1 MFTKNMMSEMELLL
15 NESNAEEQA
24 PVIEEW
30 SDDEHPLQTQIESDF
45 KSHKSRANS
54 DTNVAA
60 EIFDD
65 NIFHAKSESEIEHPQ
80 QEEEIDSNLYDPVE
94 LNSANVP
101 FQIRELFH
109 FITKYRPHILE
120 METKLKPF
128 LPDFIPAV
136 GDPDAFLKIYRPDE
150 YFEFLGLTVIDEPS
164 LSQSDPSVLDL
175 RLRSIYKQISAKTTI
190 ARSVEEENKTKVIDK
205 WIKDIND
212 LHRLKPLPSVTYYKS
227 LPDIDAL
234 LQEWNS
240 DVEETLGVEHLLS
253 SDIDC
258 DLLCFIDVAC
268 GLLDIPIYPGHRVH
282 SLHLLL
288 TLYSE
293 IGRLQK

>member
-1 MFTKNMMSEMELLL
+1 MALADVIFFLITPSIFKHRVGSFWTPSFGVISDLMHTRLTKQTTKKNFQLYLK
-15 NESNAEEQA
+15 SNKIKQNG
-24 PVIEEW
+24 W
-30 SDDEHPLQTQIESDF
+30 
-45 KSHKSRANS
+45 
-54 DTNVAA
+54 
-60 EIFDD
+60 
-65 NIFHAKSESEIEHPQ
+65 
-80 QEEEIDSNLYDPVE
+80 
-94 LNSANVP
+94 
-101 FQIRELFH
+101 
-109 FITKYRPHILE
+109 YRPHILE

-136 GDPDAFLKIYRPDE
+136 GDPDAFLKIDRPDE

-240 DVEETLGVEHLLS
+240 DVEETLGVENLLS

-268 GLLDIPIYPGHRVH
+268 GPNK
-282 SLHLLL
+282 L
-288 TLYSE
+288 TFPLCMSISQMQY
-293 IGRLQK
+293 